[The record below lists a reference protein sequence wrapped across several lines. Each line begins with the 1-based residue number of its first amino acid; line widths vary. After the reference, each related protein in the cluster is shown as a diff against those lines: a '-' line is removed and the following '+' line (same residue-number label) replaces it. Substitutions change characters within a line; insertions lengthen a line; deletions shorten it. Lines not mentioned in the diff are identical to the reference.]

1 MNGVAKLALT
11 PLSVIY
17 GLGVKTRN
25 ALYRRRILRALQVDA
40 PVISVGNLTVGGT
53 GKTPLVEWIANQLA
67 QSGLRVT
74 VLTRG
79 YRRKSSGRVVV
90 SDGSVVRSNVDEACV
105 EPFLLAQKLSGRA
118 AVICDTDRAAAA
130 SWAIEY
136 LKTDVFILDDAFQH
150 QRITRD
156 LNILTIDASRP
167 WGNGKL
173 LPKGRLREPITELSR
188 ADCVVITRAVD
199 SKQLNELRNEIET
212 KWPGMPTFVCSIEF
226 AGLRK
231 LEKLNSSPEVST
243 IRETPVAAF
252 CGIGNPESFFSLVR
266 GAGYQLKETWAFR
279 DHYKYKQA
287 DIDRVANHA
296 AQSGAQAVLT
306 TAKDAVK
313 LKSFSFALPCYV
325 VEIAIQ
331 IEDEERFLEC
341 INRAVDAQR
350 TLLSS
355 I

>member
-1 MNGVAKLALT
+1 MNGAAKLVLT
-11 PLSVIY
+11 PLSVMY

-25 ALYRRRILRALQVDA
+25 ALYRRRILRTLQVDA
-40 PVISVGNLTVGGT
+40 PVISVGNLTAGGT
-53 GKTPLVEWIANQLA
+53 GKTPLVEWIANQLG

-90 SDGSVVRSNVDEACV
+90 SDGSVVRSNVDEAGD

-118 AVICDTDRAAAA
+118 AVICDADRAAAA

-150 QRITRD
+150 QRIKRD

-167 WGNGKL
+167 WGDGKL

-199 SKQLNELRNEIET
+199 SGRINELQNEIESRS
-212 KWPGMPTFVCSIEF
+212 PGLPTFVCSIKF
-226 AGLRK
+226 VGLRK
-231 LEKLNSSPEVST
+231 LEEMNSSPEVST
-243 IRETPVAAF
+243 ISEKPVAAF

-266 GAGYQLKETWAFR
+266 GAGYQLNETRVFR

-287 DIDRVANHA
+287 DIDRFANHA
-296 AQSGAQAVLT
+296 AQSGAQALLT

-313 LKSFSFALPCYV
+313 LKSLSFALPCYV
-325 VEIAIQ
+325 VEIEIE

-341 INRAVDAQR
+341 INRAVDAR
-350 TLLSS
+350 RS
-355 I
+355 